1 MKGLTVILLLLVAIM
16 VSTAAVQGGI
26 SSCCQ
31 RTSNTQIHRDLLKSY
46 YIQQPPSCSIP
57 AVVFT
62 TISGR
67 RICSDSSN
75 TWTQTSM
82 AYLDG
87 KDWWNF
93 KMLSE
98 NLEYRSPSRPSEE
111 LLQTATTIMFY
122 NRSGIHHN

>member
-1 MKGLTVILLLLVAIM
+1 MNIEFVLHDFMLDLDHADDNTGIFFFFLF
-16 VSTAAVQGGI
+16 QDGI

-46 YIQQPPSCSIP
+46 YIQQPPLCSIP

-67 RICSDSSN
+67 RICSDSTK

-87 KDWWNF
+87 KNWQKQNSTS
-93 KMLSE
+93 KK
-98 NLEYRSPSRPSEE
+98 
-111 LLQTATTIMFY
+111 
-122 NRSGIHHN
+122 

>member
-1 MKGLTVILLLLVAIM
+1 MKGLTIISLLLVAIM
-16 VSTAAVQGGI
+16 VSTAAAQGGI

-31 RTSNTQIHRDLLKSY
+31 RTSNTQIHRDLLKRY
-46 YIQQPPSCSIP
+46 YIQQPPSCSIS

-67 RICSDSSN
+67 RICSDSSK

-87 KDWWNF
+87 KDWQKRN
-93 KMLSE
+93 
-98 NLEYRSPSRPSEE
+98 N
-111 LLQTATTIMFY
+111 TAKK
-122 NRSGIHHN
+122 

>member
-1 MKGLTVILLLLVAIM
+1 MCRWSLKGLAEQCKSQICFSYGHTMKGLTIISLLLVAIM
-16 VSTAAVQGGI
+16 VSTAAAQGGI

-67 RICSDSSN
+67 RICSDSLK

-87 KDWWNF
+87 KNWQKRNI
-93 KMLSE
+93 
-98 NLEYRSPSRPSEE
+98 
-111 LLQTATTIMFY
+111 TAKK
-122 NRSGIHHN
+122 